1 MYSCPITK
9 VQLNKNS
16 IFEVQSAILEAF
28 KENNDDK
35 SPYAMLNKHY
45 GKYYYIIQES
55 IQKFPQEL
63 NGSMIRTV
71 SSNDIVVNVPWSL
84 ILKGITVCRK
94 ISESSDLTYNFN

>member
-1 MYSCPITK
+1 M
-9 VQLNKNS
+9 
-16 IFEVQSAILEAF
+16 QSAIFEAF

-35 SPYAMLNKHY
+35 SPYAMLSKHY

-71 SSNDIVVNVPWSL
+71 SSNDIIVNVPWSL
-84 ILKGITVCRK
+84 ILNGITECRK